1 MKFRSKTGEVLA
13 GEQAQLRFCK
23 GRHCCE
29 CPMNQESPAKEC
41 CVDFRKSHPH
51 EAARLM
57 GYEVVE
63 DGQYICPSCGNALP
77 ENPIGGYTCPYCGY
91 GERTEKKEANM
102 DKPRICEVLGVDV
115 DEVFTIETPVR
126 KSTYCRIDEKGK
138 IYKYPMASSSQGV
151 MLRAMERGASLMKNS
166 IVPLPLIEGFSSG
179 LSRTPVTSSVHTGQ
193 MI

>member
-63 DGQYICPSCGNALP
+63 DDHIPQA
-77 ENPIGGYTCPYCGY
+77 
-91 GERTEKKEANM
+91 EKKEETNM
-102 DKPRICEVLGVDV
+102 GKPRICEVLGVDV
-115 DEVFTIETPVR
+115 D
-126 KSTYCRIDEKGK
+126 
-138 IYKYPMASSSQGV
+138 
-151 MLRAMERGASLMKNS
+151 
-166 IVPLPLIEGFSSG
+166 
-179 LSRTPVTSSVHTGQ
+179 RTG
-193 MI
+193 